1 MNGIK
6 DARVNWKIISP
17 ITENHFFGYYDLNAY
32 DSTGDIHLCCRT
44 SFIDSIPTD
53 KDMLELG
60 YVKDNQF
67 TKIAETS
74 AWNFQQGAM
83 LQFKSGSDDTVYY
96 NIREDGK
103 YKTVIHNI
111 KTGEKKYT
119 NKAAACISPDGKYG
133 LSINFNRIFDFRKGY
148 GYYGIEDS
156 YKDENRPKA
165 DGIFLIDLQS
175 GEDKLIISYEDIYRQ
190 FPSDMTENEKLIV
203 NHITFNE
210 SSDRF
215 LFLLRNFPG
224 KEVKEWGTTLITSDL
239 KGKMNLVLE
248 NRFVSHYAWKN
259 DRQII
264 AFCTPEDSAGLYLIN
279 DIENNWSRLKSP
291 YPNGPYGGDIH
302 CIYSPDKRYI
312 LGDGYPDTDGFRP
325 LFLYDTQTEKITQLI
340 KSKSLMDANWDIRC
354 DLHARFNR
362 TGDKVSF
369 DSVHNGTRQIVE
381 LDLKS
386 LL

>member
-6 DARVNWKIISP
+6 DAKVDFRV
-17 ITENHFFGYYDLNAY
+17 ITPEKDNCFFGYYDLNAY
-32 DSTGDIHLCCRT
+32 DSTGKVHLCCRT
-44 SFIDSIPTD
+44 NFIDRIPTD
-53 KDMLELG
+53 NDVLELG

-67 TKIAETS
+67 TKFAEST

-83 LQFKSGSDDTVYY
+83 LQFKGGSDDVVFY
-96 NIREDGK
+96 NIRENGN

-111 KTGEKKYT
+111 KTGEKRYT

-133 LSINFNRIFDFRKGY
+133 LSINFKRIFDFRKGY
-148 GYYGIEDS
+148 GYYGIEDP
-156 YKDENRPKA
+156 YINENRPEN
-165 DGIFLIDLQS
+165 DGVFLVDLATC
-175 GEDKLIISYEDIYRQ
+175 EDKLIITYEDIYRN

-239 KGKMNLVLE
+239 DGNMNIVLE

-259 DRQII
+259 EKQIV
-264 AFCTPEDSAGLYLIN
+264 AFCTPEDKAGLYLIN
-279 DIENNWSRLKSP
+279 DIENSWARLKSP
-291 YPNGPYGGDIH
+291 YPNGPFGGDIH

-312 LGDGYPDTDGFRP
+312 LGDGYPDTDGYRP
-325 LFLYDTQTEKITQLI
+325 WFLYDTKTNKITQLI
-340 KSKSLMDANWDIRC
+340 KSKSLMDKNWDIRC

-369 DSVHNGTRQIVE
+369 DSVHNGIRQIIE
-381 LDLKS
+381 IDLKTA
-386 LL
+386 L